1 MPPCRRPHRASPAA
15 CACLAL
21 LLHLFAPHAPLRA
34 QGGAPDPAFTDAV
47 AALRDAVVEHRL
59 ANGWTL
65 LLLPRPGPPTVAF
78 ETAIDVGAVD
88 EPLGLS
94 GLAHMFEHMA
104 FKGSDRLGTTDWDAE
119 QAALLQ
125 VDGRY
130 AEWSSAEGRTARAR
144 ALVALREAQDE
155 AGRFVV
161 PEAFSAILEEA
172 GATGLNAST
181 SADTTRYTV
190 VLPANRL
197 ELWAWMEAERF
208 DRLVLREFYL
218 ERDAVLEERNLRV
231 DSDPFGTL
239 IEQLALTAFQA
250 HPYRRPV
257 IGFESD
263 IRSYTRANALEFFER
278 NYGARRLTSA
288 LVGAVDPKEALP
300 ILERHLARL
309 APGPEPRRNLTRE
322 PEQRGERRATVHFP
336 AQPLLAIAW
345 HVPERAHADNPAVE
359 VAVRLLGQGR
369 SSRLERRLVHEQGL
383 AAELWVGTGFPG
395 ERHPNLA
402 YVVAVP
408 SEGVELAR
416 VEAAIY
422 EEVARLAA
430 EGPRP
435 EELLAVRTSARAA
448 FLRELRDRAALA
460 AGLCTAA
467 AEQGD
472 WRAYFEIPER
482 LQAVEDAAA
491 RRVLRRYFVAT
502 NRTVVSLVPEA
513 SPPGASTPG
522 DAPSA
527 ADPGH

>member
-1 MPPCRRPHRASPAA
+1 MPLLPRPVRCALRLVPA
-15 CACLAL
+15 LATL
-21 LLHLFAPHAPLRA
+21 TLPALGA
-34 QGGAPDPAFTDAV
+34 QGGPGDAAPADPI
-47 AALRDAVVEHRL
+47 AALREAVVEHRL
-59 ANGWTL
+59 PNGWTL

-104 FKGSDRLGTTDWDAE
+104 FKGSDRLGTRDWEAE
-119 QAALLQ
+119 RAALAR
-125 VDGRY
+125 VDQRY
-130 AEWSSAEGRTARAR
+130 AEWGSAAGRAARAR
-144 ALVALREAQDE
+144 ALAALREAQEE
-155 AGRFVV
+155 AGRHVV
-161 PEAFSAILEEA
+161 PEAFSAVLEES
-172 GATGLNAST
+172 GATELNAST

-239 IEQLALTAFQA
+239 LEQLALTAFQA

-263 IRSYTRANALEFFER
+263 IRSYTRANAQEFFESH
-278 NYGARRLTSA
+278 YGARRLTSA
-288 LVGAVDPKEALP
+288 LVGAVDPEQALP

-322 PEQRGERRATVHFP
+322 PEQRGERRALVHFP
-336 AQPLLAIAW
+336 AQPLLAVAW
-345 HVPERAHADNPAVE
+345 HVPERSHADNPAVE

-395 ERHPNLA
+395 ERYPNLA

-408 SEGVELAR
+408 NEGVELAQ

-422 EEVARLAA
+422 GEIARLAA
-430 EGPRP
+430 EGPLE
-435 EELLAVRTSARAA
+435 EELVAVRTAARAA

-467 AEQGD
+467 VEQGD
-472 WRAYFEIPER
+472 WRAYFETPAR
-482 LQAVEDAAA
+482 LQAVEGAAV
-491 RRVLRRYFVAT
+491 RRVLRRYFAAT
-502 NRTVVSLVPEA
+502 RRTVVSLVPDEPVA
-513 SPPGASTPG
+513 DGPEPLAAPPDSPSEV
-522 DAPSA
+522 DA
-527 ADPGH
+527 DR